1 MELNLILKYS
11 PFDTKE
17 KLLSE
22 FEKIDGS
29 SGTMVLIFNMILND
43 KNKAYIEIDLE
54 KKDIIIPPNETS
66 NEFEEQVSF
75 RSYVAI
81 LYTNPKMKIY
91 IENSKVRTRIL
102 DQTLY
107 LTRAYKFTK
116 TFNNSSKEEIE
127 SAQEIVKK
135 ST

>member
-17 KLLSE
+17 KLLGE
-22 FEKIDGS
+22 FDKIDGS

-107 LTRAYKFTK
+107 LTRAYKFNK